1 MCRGKAPQTLSWISK
16 QLAPSGV
23 TSLSLGIN
31 NQTLPVAGTG
41 KSMTPYTGLPI
52 CAHSPEETNTHTRH
66 TTCAHTVMQST
77 WSISRN
83 KPTVTVFY
91 RGEPHLCGFTA
102 ESAHYGISGGRC
114 GSLLLKSN
122 RDNGSA
128 KSDFYQVSHN
138 KTQTQTQM

>member
-1 MCRGKAPQTLSWISK
+1 MCRVKAPRSLSWISK

-31 NQTLPVAGTG
+31 NQTLPVAGRG

-52 CAHSPEETNTHTRH
+52 CAHSPAETNTHT
-66 TTCAHTVMQST
+66 AHKMRTHCNAPCST

-83 KPTVTVFY
+83 KPTVTVFFSG
-91 RGEPHLCGFTA
+91 GELHLCGFTA

-114 GSLLLKSN
+114 DSLLLKSN
-122 RDNGSA
+122 GDNGSA
-128 KSDFYQVSHN
+128 KSDFCQVSNN
-138 KTQTQTQM
+138 KT